1 MEYFKKYLG
10 RGRYLNGLS
19 VQNPELYRW
28 WYRAM
33 KTDEIPMY
41 GNKLKKDAIQVPIEN
56 VKEETY
62 EMPEVLDF
70 EIKNA
75 LSNALSKLTPR
86 EERVIRERF
95 FHGKS
100 LEEVGQQFSV
110 TRESIRRNEARAL
123 RKLRHPSMGLRKV
136 A

>member
-100 LEEVGQQFSV
+100 L
-110 TRESIRRNEARAL
+110 
-123 RKLRHPSMGLRKV
+123 
-136 A
+136 